1 MCMCVCACVYVCMC
15 VCARARVCVCV
26 YLPIA
31 IHTPHSVLLETVPL
45 ELVAHYIVVVDD
57 VTLIA
62 RFVPRKVTTYQ
73 NSKILYYK
81 NAFHARPTTPR
92 PQPPHKP
99 PPPTATQAPSLQLLH
114 KPPPPPPPLPC
125 SKLRLRAVKMI
136 RFENFTGK
144 SSLTMN
150 YLILIFVYF
159 FSIQRNEY
167 IMFFVQHLRC
177 QPFARKKW

>member
-1 MCMCVCACVYVCMC
+1 MWMRVCVCVCVCACVYVCMC
-15 VCARARVCVCV
+15 VCARARVCVCVCV

-99 PPPTATQAPSLQLLH
+99 PPPNCHTSPFPPTVTQAP
-114 KPPPPPPPLPC
+114 PPSPAITMLETSFAGGKNDSFRKFHRKIFIDNELFDIDIC
-125 SKLRLRAVKMI
+125 LFLFHSKK
-136 RFENFTGK
+136 
-144 SSLTMN
+144 
-150 YLILIFVYF
+150 
-159 FSIQRNEY
+159 
-167 IMFFVQHLRC
+167 
-177 QPFARKKW
+177 